1 MPIGRSKSFFDKD
14 FDAQSIQDI
23 ANVQAQKW
31 IEAMRKELSE
41 KKHKSANGK
50 LYDRVGKGTLQKS
63 LIPIVSVSPK
73 YVSVEIETK
82 NVKYGKVVDKGR
94 KPNSTPP
101 PITSMLDFIKNRG
114 IKPNVKNPKDEDYKF
129 LALKLSKSIGKKG
142 IPATNF
148 VSNSITKKSIE
159 DFKKDLLKGIKKGL
173 L

>member
-1 MPIGRSKSFFDKD
+1 MPISRSKSFFDKD

-63 LIPIVSVSPK
+63 LIPIVSVSPS

-94 KPNSTPP
+94 NPNSTPP
-101 PITSMLDFIKNRG
+101 PITSMLEFIKNRG
-114 IKPNVKNPKDEDYKF
+114 IKPKDKETYQQ
-129 LALKLSKSIGKKG
+129 LAYKLSKSIGKKG